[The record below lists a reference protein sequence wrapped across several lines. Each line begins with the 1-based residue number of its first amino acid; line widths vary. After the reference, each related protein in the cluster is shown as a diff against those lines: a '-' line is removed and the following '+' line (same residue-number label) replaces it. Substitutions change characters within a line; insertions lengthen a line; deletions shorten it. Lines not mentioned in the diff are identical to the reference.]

1 MAAGQGWVGQ
11 ECPRPATAPCVFPVH
26 GSALATGWKTSLA
39 LTPTE
44 DPTGDRGPALPKWIA
59 TAGHLLWQQE
69 AAHRNVV
76 TVGDGDK
83 VSTAEDGGDEAAPS
97 RGGNEEATSG
107 RASAL

>member
-1 MAAGQGWVGQ
+1 M
-11 ECPRPATAPCVFPVH
+11 PPASHRSLLFPFFPVH
-26 GSALATGWKTSLA
+26 GPALATGWKTSLA

-44 DPTGDRGPALPKWIA
+44 DPTGERGPPLPEWIA

-76 TVGDGDK
+76 TVGGGDK